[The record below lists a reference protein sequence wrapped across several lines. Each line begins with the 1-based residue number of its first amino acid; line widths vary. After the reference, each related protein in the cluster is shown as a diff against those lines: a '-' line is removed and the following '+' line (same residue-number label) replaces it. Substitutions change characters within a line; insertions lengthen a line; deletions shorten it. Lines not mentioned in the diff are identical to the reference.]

1 MKKKS
6 NYILAILVFLNFYSC
21 EKNNNLNEMWD
32 KAEVYYQNKNFDDSV
47 IILNKIINMENTS
60 EDLKVKSLFLISEIY
75 LNEYKEYDISLSF
88 LDQILNFHQ
97 GHNLHKRA
105 LFTKAYINANYLDAY
120 TDAIVLYNLFLESY
134 PNDELI
140 SSVNY
145 ELEELNK
152 FQEQIN
158 ELIKNSN
165 F

>member
-88 LDQILNFHQ
+88 LDQILNFYQ

-134 PNDELI
+134 PNDELV

-152 FQEQIN
+152 FQEQID

>member
-47 IILNKIINMENTS
+47 IILNKIINMGNAS

-97 GHNLHKRA
+97 GHSLHKRA

-120 TDAIVLYNLFLESY
+120 TDAIILYNLFLESY
-134 PNDELI
+134 PNDELV

-152 FQEQIN
+152 FQEQID

>member
-47 IILNKIINMENTS
+47 IILNKIINMENAA

-88 LDQILNFHQ
+88 LDRILNFHQ
-97 GHNLHKRA
+97 GHTLHKRA

-120 TDAIVLYNLFLESY
+120 TDAIILYNLFLESY
-134 PNDELI
+134 PNDELV

-158 ELIKNSN
+158 ELIKK
-165 F
+165 

>member
-1 MKKKS
+1 MLKRII
-6 NYILAILVFLNFYSC
+6 YLILLLVIFSC

-105 LFTKAYINANYLDAY
+105 LFTKAYINANYLDSY
-120 TDAIVLYNLFLESY
+120 TDAIILYNLFLESY
-134 PNDELI
+134 PNDEMV

>member
-88 LDQILNFHQ
+88 LDQILNS
-97 GHNLHKRA
+97 
-105 LFTKAYINANYLDAY
+105 LDF
-120 TDAIVLYNLFLESY
+120 FL
-134 PNDELI
+134 I
-140 SSVNY
+140 I
-145 ELEELNK
+145 LN
-152 FQEQIN
+152 FR
-158 ELIKNSN
+158 
-165 F
+165 